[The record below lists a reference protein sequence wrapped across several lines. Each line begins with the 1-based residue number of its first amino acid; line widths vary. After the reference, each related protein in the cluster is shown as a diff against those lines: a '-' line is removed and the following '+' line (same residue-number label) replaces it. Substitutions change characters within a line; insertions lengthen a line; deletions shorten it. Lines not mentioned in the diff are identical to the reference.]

1 MVGMA
6 ASSTMADAA
15 IYQWQDD
22 KGVIHFTDNSDSIPQ
37 RYESRA
43 KEVAGVSATEKPKA
57 AEAAA
62 TQSVPPAAV
71 PGAATAEPSDRR
83 LRELQAL
90 RQMLPDKKKELAK
103 LRHKYVIAKGR
114 NPTKEEIEKFE
125 KKRAKGD
132 AKFEDNPYVNHN
144 PLSTPGPSRVAYYK
158 KLEEIKKDEERIR
171 ILESELPGK

>member
-1 MVGMA
+1 MA

-43 KEVAGVSATEKPKA
+43 REVAGVSATEKPKA

-62 TQSVPPAAV
+62 AQSAPPPAV
-71 PGAATAEPSDRR
+71 PVTATAEPSDGRQQ
-83 LRELQAL
+83 ELQAI
-90 RQMLPDKKKELAK
+90 RQALPEKKKELAK
-103 LRHKYVIAKGR
+103 LHRRWLVAKGR
-114 NPTKEEIEKFE
+114 NPTKEEVEKFE
-125 KKRAKGD
+125 KKRAKGE
-132 AKFEDNPYVNHN
+132 AEFEDNPYVNHN
-144 PLSTPGPSRVAYYK
+144 PLSTPGPARVAYYK

-171 ILESELPGK
+171 VLESELAGK